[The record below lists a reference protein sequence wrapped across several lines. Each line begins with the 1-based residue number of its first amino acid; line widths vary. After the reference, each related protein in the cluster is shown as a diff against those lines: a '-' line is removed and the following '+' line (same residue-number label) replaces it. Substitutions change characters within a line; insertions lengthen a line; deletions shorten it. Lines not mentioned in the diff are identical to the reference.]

1 MFVCLFWTV
10 MLTISLRERFNKAR
24 AHLLVFMIVASILY
38 WGHCIFFNHDKAL
51 VPLAD
56 TLYSVANLSVYPL
69 YYLYICSL
77 TKRDYTIHLQWM
89 WLTPA
94 IFSGI
99 IIGSLYLMMDATQ
112 TERFIEN
119 YLYRNHFE
127 GISNLEE
134 IQAITHSLC
143 KSIFALQI
151 IPVFVFGW
159 HHIKKFN
166 ETVAN
171 TYADTENK
179 VLTPLHS
186 LLIFFAVTSIA
197 SFVCN
202 LIGRYRFADSIILL
216 AIPSILF
223 SILLFAL
230 GYVGYKQEFS
240 ITDIE
245 KDEVEADESM
255 VEQANMQELRQRIEQ
270 LMHDEQLF
278 RQHNMK
284 IIDLVHRLGT
294 NRNYIYRAINLDMGI
309 SFTEYVNRMR
319 IDYAIELINQQPT
332 RLISE
337 IGEEA
342 GFSSPTSF
350 YRNFKLYKGIS
361 PKEYQQNVN
370 LP

>member
-1 MFVCLFWTV
+1 M
-10 MLTISLRERFNKAR
+10 
-24 AHLLVFMIVASILY
+24 
-38 WGHCIFFNHDKAL
+38 
-51 VPLAD
+51 
-56 TLYSVANLSVYPL
+56 
-69 YYLYICSL
+69 
-77 TKRDYTIHLQWM
+77 
-89 WLTPA
+89 
-94 IFSGI
+94 
-99 IIGSLYLMMDATQ
+99 
-112 TERFIEN
+112 
-119 YLYRNHFE
+119 
-127 GISNLEE
+127 
-134 IQAITHSLC
+134 
-143 KSIFALQI
+143 
-151 IPVFVFGW
+151 
-159 HHIKKFN
+159 
-166 ETVAN
+166 
-171 TYADTENK
+171 
-179 VLTPLHS
+179 
-186 LLIFFAVTSIA
+186 
-197 SFVCN
+197 
-202 LIGRYRFADSIILL
+202 
-216 AIPSILF
+216 
-223 SILLFAL
+223 
-230 GYVGYKQEFS
+230 GYKQEFS